1 MKILISGAHFTPAQ
15 AVIES
20 LQKLT
25 GVKIVYVGRRFTMEG
40 DTSARSNEEQILSSL
55 GVKFI
60 PSVTGRLQYHLTRYT
75 IPSLLKIPLGFC
87 QAFGIILQEKP
98 DVILSFGGY
107 VAVPMVVWGWLF
119 SIPIIIHEQ
128 TLVGGLSNRISAFF
142 ADKVAVSF
150 KVKYPFPKDKV
161 VLTGNPLRGDFLN
174 PPKYPPRSLREL
186 FIQAKTHKLPII
198 VVTGGNQGS
207 HVINQMVSQI
217 INDLTKIACVIH
229 QTGDSKFGDYE
240 KLIRQRMNLKYHQRV
255 VLEKWF
261 RGGDFGFVLKWADLV
276 VTRAGA
282 NTLMELAYFGIP
294 ALVIPISYLYG
305 DEQNKNAKFFQE
317 MGLARVLSQGN
328 LSPEKLF
335 REIKSMIKDLPK
347 LKERAKRQDVVVK
360 DAAKKLALET
370 LMLGRKY

>member
-20 LQKLT
+20 LQKL

-40 DTSARSNEEQILSSL
+40 DTSARSNEEETLTGL

-60 PSVTGRLQYHLTRYT
+60 PSVTGRLQYYFTRYT

-87 QAFGIILQEKP
+87 QAFAIILQEKP

-107 VAVPMVVWGWLF
+107 VVVPLVVVGWLF

-128 TLVGGLSNRISAFF
+128 TLVGGLSNRVSAFF
-142 ADKVAVSF
+142 ADKIAVSF
-150 KVKYPFPKDKV
+150 KVKYPFPKDKM

-174 PPKYPPRSLREL
+174 PPKYPPRFLREL
-186 FIQAKTHKLPII
+186 FIQAKVHKLPII

-207 HVINQMVSQI
+207 HVINQMISQI

-240 KLIRQRMNLKYHQRV
+240 KLTRQRMNLKYHQRV
-255 VLEKWF
+255 VVEKWF
-261 RGGDFGFVLKWADLV
+261 GGGDFSFVLKRADLV

-317 MGLARVLSQGN
+317 VGLARILSQGN

-335 REIKSMIKDLPK
+335 KEIGLMIKDLPK